1 MGLGD
6 MISGAGD
13 AISSGVSK
21 LKDWL
26 GGDEKAGAEKDPW
39 AGLGRPFVEKK
50 DIVKL
55 DTEDSELGP
64 RTVPEPRKGH
74 GVREEGADAQGNK
87 LWHREV
93 QSASNG
99 FQNYGPR
106 QMGEAHD
113 LPYLDTTNEDSDAVR
128 TVPEDRPSHRTRPEG
143 LVGEDGKL
151 MWRRGE
157 EKSSPP
163 GSDREKKSS
172 RGRKSLGDK
181 TDIID
186 FVSFGGIR
194 YQFSY
199 LRPTAA
205 EVDAQIGDTYDPS
218 EIGND
223 NHYKKLFSVEYN
235 KMLKERRVAALGRAK
250 TILVAFSKKLED
262 LKAEK
267 GISRRLNASEIP
279 TIKDAEGN
287 SDGFLKEADHSG
299 STPEGG
305 WKNADGSKT
314 DTKNHN
320 ANSNKV
326 AMTLQDHTES
336 FLTLADDIDNLLWYR
351 RRHKGTEAKK
361 IIMNSENEPF
371 YPEKIDVGIFPV
383 EKKTDSNR
391 KGMITSAKVT
401 SELPHQLALR
411 FGGFGNTDFAQFQF
425 FHNFN
430 IFNKSFTPGGAREL
444 KGFTFITRP
453 HLNLTNRNLAHVSR
467 FTHLLQADNTSVSMY
482 IRQMLDTSYAE
493 KYGGVGGSRF
503 CPLLDYENPFNVLL
517 CNALVSINGFP
528 DPDLTTESTSGGFFS
543 EQQTNVIGYN
553 RLAKGQ
559 DLQLEFK
566 DYEGGIVLAMHDVWC
581 QYAGYISDGQMMQ
594 YLDDIEDNI
603 MGYTVSI
610 YRFVTDH
617 TGRFITRWAKAT
629 GCYPKLYPTGTP
641 FNVNDGEQVLSAVK
655 RFTVPYWAH
664 HFDYNNPEILLDFNK
679 LVKRY
684 CSRIDEGTMVPVRP
698 SLINNNLMG
707 IPYVEQRA
715 GRFELVFKID
725 ESEDP
730 IYSGM
735 INDPPESKLEFQKFG
750 TTD

>member
-26 GGDEKAGAEKDPW
+26 GGDEEKKENDPW
-39 AGLGRPFVEKK
+39 AGLGRPFIEKK
-50 DIVKL
+50 DVVKL

-74 GVREEGADAQGNK
+74 GVREEGSDAQGNK

-93 QSASNG
+93 DTRSNG
-99 FQNYGPR
+99 WANDGPR
-106 QMGEAHD
+106 EIVTVYD
-113 LPYLDTTNEDSDAVR
+113 LPSLDTTD
-128 TVPEDRPSHRTRPEG
+128 TVKDFARDKPEDRPSHRTTPPWA
-143 LVGEDGKL
+143 EDRKK
-151 MWRRGE
+151 
-157 EKSSPP
+157 EKASPP
-163 GSDREKKSS
+163 GADREKKSS
-172 RGRKSLGDK
+172 HGRKSLGDK
-181 TDIID
+181 TDIVD

-194 YQFSY
+194 YQFKY
-199 LRPTAA
+199 LRPTTS
-205 EVDAQIGDTYDPS
+205 EVNSKIGSKYDPS
-218 EIGND
+218 EIGKDD
-223 NHYKKLFSVEYN
+223 NRYRKLFALEYN
-235 KMLKERRVAALGRAK
+235 NLLKERRDSALKRVK
-250 TILVAFSKKLED
+250 MILTAFSKKLED

-267 GISRRLNASEIP
+267 GISRRLNISEIP

-287 SDGFLKEADHSG
+287 SDGFLKEADSAG
-299 STPEGG
+299 ATPEGG

-320 ANSNKV
+320 ASSNKV
-326 AMTLQDHTES
+326 AMDLPNHTES

-351 RRHKGTEAKK
+351 RRHKGNEAKK
-361 IIMNSENEPF
+361 IIMNEDKEPF

-383 EKKTDSNR
+383 DKKTDSNR
-391 KGMITSAKVT
+391 KSMIKSAKVT

-411 FGGFGNTDFAQFQF
+411 FGGFGNIDFAQFQF

-453 HLNLTNRNLAHVSR
+453 HLNLTNANLAHISR

-493 KYGGVGGSRF
+493 KFGGVGGTRF
-503 CPLLDYENPFNVLL
+503 CPLLDYKNPFNVLL

-528 DPDLTTESTSGGFFS
+528 DPDLAVESTSGGFFS

-594 YLDDIEDNI
+594 YLDDIEDNV

-641 FNVNDGEQVLSAVK
+641 FNVNEGEQVLSAVK
-655 RFTVPYWAH
+655 RFTVPYWVH
-664 HFDYNNPEILLDFNK
+664 HFDYNNPEILIDFNT

-684 CSRIDEGTMVPVRP
+684 CKSIDAKGAMVPVRP

-730 IYSGM
+730 MYSGM
-735 INDPPESKLEFQKFG
+735 INDPPASKLEFQKFG

>member
-26 GGDEKAGAEKDPW
+26 GGDEQAKDNDPW
-39 AGLGRPFVEKK
+39 KGLGRPFVERK
-50 DIVKL
+50 DVVKL
-55 DTEDSELGP
+55 DTEDSGLGS
-64 RTVPEPRKGH
+64 RMVPEPRKTH
-74 GVREEGADAQGNK
+74 GVREEGVDAKGNK

-93 QSASNG
+93 DSRSNG
-99 FQNYGPR
+99 WSNEGPR
-106 QMGEAHD
+106 EIVTVYD
-113 LPYLDTTNEDSDAVR
+113 LPSLDTTD
-128 TVPEDRPSHRTRPEG
+128 TVKDFARDKPADRPSHRTLPPWVESA
-143 LVGEDGKL
+143 KK
-151 MWRRGE
+151 
-157 EKSSPP
+157 EKAPP
-163 GSDREKKSS
+163 PDKEREKLSK
-172 RGRKSLGDK
+172 RGRTALGNK
-181 TDIID
+181 KEIVD
-186 FVSFGGIR
+186 FVSFGGVR
-194 YQFSY
+194 YQFKY

-205 EVDAQIGDTYDPS
+205 EVDARIGDSYDPA

-223 NHYKKLFSVEYN
+223 NHYRKLFSVEYN
-235 KMLKERRVAALGRAK
+235 KLLRERREAALGRAK
-250 TILVAFSKKLED
+250 TILVSFSDKIESMS
-262 LKAEK
+262 AEK
-267 GISRRLNASEIP
+267 GISRRLDTSDIP
-279 TIKDAEGN
+279 TIKDAAGN
-287 SDGFLKEADHSG
+287 SDGFLKEVATEG

-305 WKNADGSKT
+305 WKNADGSKSDAKKHKT
-314 DTKNHN
+314 G
-320 ANSNKV
+320 SNKV
-326 AMTLQDHTES
+326 AMTLPDHTES
-336 FLTLADDIDNLLWYR
+336 FLTLADDIDSLLWYR
-351 RRHKGTEAKK
+351 RRHKGNEPKK
-361 IIMNSENEPF
+361 IIMNGDNEPF

-383 EKKTDSNR
+383 DKKTDSNR
-391 KGMITSAKVT
+391 KNMITSTKVT

-411 FGGFGNTDFAQFQF
+411 FGGFGDNDLAQFQF

-453 HLNLTNRNLAHVSR
+453 HLNLTNRNLAHISR

-493 KYGGVGGSRF
+493 KYGGVGGTRF
-503 CPLLDYENPFNVLL
+503 CPLLDSKNPFNVLL

-566 DYEGGIVLAMHDVWC
+566 DYEGGVVLAMHDVWC

-641 FNVNDGEQVLSAVK
+641 FNVNEGEQVLSAVK
-655 RFTVPYWAH
+655 RFTIPYWAH

-684 CSRIDEGTMVPVRP
+684 CSSIDAKGAMVPVRP

-707 IPYVEQRA
+707 IPYVEERS

-725 ESEDP
+725 EDEDP
-730 IYSGM
+730 VHSDM
-735 INDPPESKLEFQKFG
+735 IGNPPEHKLEFQEFG
-750 TTD
+750 TN